1 MRDSFCKT
9 GDRRAGM
16 VDSAAEWDWEPDFG
30 AGFTGKEGW
39 TLYCSICFRLNSGNT
54 LVALLAQCPI
64 EDGVHWRSRWT
75 DGY

>member
-39 TLYCSICFRLNSGNT
+39 TLYCSICLSSGS
-54 LVALLAQCPI
+54 L
-64 EDGVHWRSRWT
+64 W
-75 DGY
+75 